1 MDCQSHAF
9 DKSSGKFSVTGQ
21 IVIDESTGVSTDFT
35 LDLSSSDANRL
46 NFNAHAK
53 DAFSSTNDTNYFSMT
68 YKSEVDEEIFGM
80 GLQYSEWDFK
90 GKSVPLISD
99 EAGVGRGLEPI
110 TMIMD
115 KIMGGQG
122 GTSTTSYAPAAQYIT
137 NKQRGFIFDQTSI
150 GIASFDEKITS
161 EMLYWHQDTISGTLL
176 YGDSMMSLA

>member
-1 MDCQSHAF
+1 
-9 DKSSGKFSVTGQ
+9 
-21 IVIDESTGVSTDFT
+21 
-35 LDLSSSDANRL
+35 
-46 NFNAHAK
+46 
-53 DAFSSTNDTNYFSMT
+53 MT
-68 YKSEVDEEIFGM
+68 YKSEVDEAIFGM

-115 KIMGGQG
+115 KFVGGQG

-150 GIASFDEKITS
+150 GIASFDEKLSS
-161 EMLYWHQDTISGTLL
+161 EMLYWH
-176 YGDSMMSLA
+176 